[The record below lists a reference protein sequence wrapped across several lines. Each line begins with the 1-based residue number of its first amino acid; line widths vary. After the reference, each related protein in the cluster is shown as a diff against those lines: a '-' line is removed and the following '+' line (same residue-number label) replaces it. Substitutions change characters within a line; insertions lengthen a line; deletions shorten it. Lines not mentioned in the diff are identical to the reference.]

1 MKFILML
8 CLPAVALWGYAL
20 NYVVF
25 SYFGEAMFV
34 ETAKVVV
41 PRAVVGSFKLDFC
54 CSGEALEK
62 LVDVIH
68 DDLFD
73 RDGVT
78 IEISATSRNW

>member
-1 MKFILML
+1 ML
-8 CLPAVALWGYAL
+8 LENLELTLVQGWT
-20 NYVVF
+20 V
-25 SYFGEAMFV
+25 EADV
-34 ETAKVVV
+34 KKKTAKVVV

>member
-1 MKFILML
+1 ML
-8 CLPAVALWGYAL
+8 LENLKLTLVQEWTESKVGKKK
-20 NYVVF
+20 
-25 SYFGEAMFV
+25 
-34 ETAKVVV
+34 TAKQIVH
-41 PRAVVGSFKLDFC
+41 RDEVGSVKLDFC
-54 CSGEALEK
+54 LKAESLEK